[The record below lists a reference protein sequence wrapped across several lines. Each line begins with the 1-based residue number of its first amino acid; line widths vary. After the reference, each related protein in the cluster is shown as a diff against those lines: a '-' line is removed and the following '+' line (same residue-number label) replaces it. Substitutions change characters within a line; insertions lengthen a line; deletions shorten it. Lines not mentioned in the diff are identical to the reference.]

1 MIFISDN
8 DLTIR
13 VQRLRRT
20 DPVGGYTLYMHY
32 GMGNRYYT
40 LPVEDTGDEYVMV
53 FVIPASF
60 TRGLASGEYAY
71 SIMADSRIVTSGMA
85 RKKEVNFPADTVYTG
100 TVESGNRYTVLISAP
115 VGGFLYIDGERYQT
129 YRESVPEG
137 REILVQAVPDEHH
150 TFDQWSDGETEN
162 PRTVVV
168 NNDITLA
175 ASFEAVEYTVSISAG
190 SNGSVS
196 VNGVQGDYSQTV
208 PYGTVLTIEGTGST
222 GYGFTGWSDGSL
234 ENPRQ
239 YTVEGD
245 TTLTASFAL
254 GTYIV
259 TITSGF
265 NGSVSVNG
273 VQGDYSQA
281 VQHGTQLTVEALPD
295 TGYSFDQW
303 TDGNTDN
310 PRTITVT
317 GPITLSS
324 AYEALT
330 YSVSVSAGANGSV
343 SVNGTIG
350 NYSETV
356 AYGTVL
362 TIEGTGS
369 TGYGFDQWSDGNTDN
384 PRTLTVTGDV
394 TLTASF
400 AVGMYRVNISAGQNG
415 SVEVDGI
422 SGDYSQS
429 VAYGTQL
436 AIEAFPG
443 TGYDFDTWSDNVADN
458 PRTITVT
465 GDITLSA
472 SFQIQEFTV
481 TLTAGTNGLISV
493 NSETATSSYSGTA
506 TYGST
511 VTVEAVPNTG
521 FNFTQWSDGNT
532 DNPRTITVTSN
543 VYLTSAYATQL
554 FTVTVEPDPN
564 CPVYVNGHEYTTTY
578 TRSDV
583 RYGENYVI
591 EARPATGYSWVGWND
606 GSTTNPRILQITN
619 NVSLTPSVTV
629 SEYWVWVTPGANG
642 TTEVNGTAI
651 SGTYHQK
658 HTYGST
664 VTLEATPDAGYQF
677 DGWGDGNTDNPRTI
691 TVTGAVNVTSSYS
704 IQEYWVEIIAGQ
716 NGSVSVNGVGGNY
729 SASVPA
735 GTQLTIEAIPTFDY
749 DFTAWSDGVS
759 TNPRTLTVNADTTL
773 TAAFQ
778 EQAQPSALNTIRY
791 TTTDS
796 QVNST
801 WLTAY
806 DSDNNALTP
815 TETNHYGRIVYGE
828 PVHKI
833 VVNTNNASN
842 IESITTSYKTEVVDC
857 SGLSN
862 LTNCTSLTL
871 KSPHMTSVNFTP
883 FTALQ
888 NLWCGHANDDAQY
901 TGVSNLPASGAC
913 TTRTDNNLWEHSDLS
928 GWTFQALGTVI
939 TYEAEEQMDLT
950 DHNVYNR
957 HTEGVQPVS
966 HTFADGVGTITYDE
980 TVGELRDNWQGCD
993 KLYIPDTVG
1002 YFDYCE
1008 YLPQAMEVGEYFGVV
1023 GGSMYAGEDWA
1034 YTHLFHS
1041 GIQPDCAVTVYQ
1053 DNPILTI
1060 GTDGCLYNKEGWMGL
1075 NIVNM
1080 NGTTLDMDDRCVDA
1094 STCMF
1099 TEIKESWPYTITRLT
1114 LGNNCESLKLY
1125 DLHSWERGLVI
1136 GEFVLNDALQSFNPN
1151 RQQIGHASG
1160 GSNNPYLNV
1169 TNSGYTIESED
1180 GSTLYWC
1187 GDASADLS
1195 DYTHFAECCCAYLSF
1210 SSMPDISSATQ
1221 VDRDAFHN
1229 ISGVSTW
1236 VWPDNNIVFNGR
1248 HIIRNESNITRIEFG
1263 SHSVTFNNNEGEGL
1277 FECWNLNTI
1286 VFNSQLIPTQLDQD
1300 NYVFQELPP
1309 VGTVY
1314 IPLGSD
1320 YSTFLN
1326 YGGNAANI
1334 GLWTVKYIMD
1344 NTQLAIKHTPGVTI
1358 TAPTLTGLTMVASAD
1373 SNGWLKVTYSGDITA
1388 YDSTELQNNT
1398 DVLEIVL
1405 PDSCLSVGNGAFLG
1419 CSNLAKVTVSDSCT
1433 SIGNSAFYGT
1443 AISEFSAKGVTSFG
1457 SGAFGNC
1464 TSLTSVEFGENLA
1477 TLGNGLFY
1485 NCSSL
1490 EYVGFDGATGPTITN
1505 NDLGSGIHAT
1515 GTIYIPRYANDAS
1528 YADFIAAMP
1537 VGWTVIRR
1545 KQNQILYQTTNNQKL
1560 DDVPN
1565 GLMYNVKL
1573 LKHTYFNGWGVL
1585 EYSGDKLHGVQ
1596 DFLPGRTTLSYISLP
1611 EMDGPVDY
1619 TSFSGCT
1626 SLTSVEVEDCT
1637 YIEYDAFRD
1646 CPITD
1651 FPTANTLIVP
1661 ASTQFVAEGAYSD
1674 FGGTTIMFNPALT
1687 RLSGNT
1693 INLQNATDIYVCG
1706 TNTMEDWGDPFTNTP
1721 ASGTLHLPTYM
1732 PFARYWENY
1741 LPGWTKVYDITILEY
1756 TSSDNKKIA
1765 PLGSA
1770 FDVTLVYNYCDD
1782 SGNGVLCFGDRLTK
1796 IGANAFNG
1804 CTNMSS
1810 LKINKVY
1817 TTNTVTTIGSQAFAN
1832 TGLTSI
1838 NLPNTATNL
1847 AGDAFIYTDL
1857 TSIKIV
1863 NGPNGSSSSDGT
1875 LYSYYNLTERNLLA
1889 RVSHNSNSV
1898 RNDTV
1903 KVGTSTANIPGTVMY
1918 IGDNAFRGN
1927 KAVTSVTFSECQ
1939 MGIGSYAFKD
1949 CSNLRELHFTNT
1961 NSHTPTVGTDTFS
1974 GVRATGTVYGRS
1986 GYSYTDIM
1994 AALPSGWHLIQN

>member
-60 TRGLASGEYAY
+60 TRGLASGEYTY

-85 RKKEVNFPADTVYTG
+85 RKKEVNFPADTVYAG

-115 VGGFLYIDGERYQT
+115 VGGFLYVDGERYQT

-137 REILVQAVPDEHH
+137 QEILVQAVPDEHH

-190 SNGSVS
+190 SNGSVT
-196 VNGVQGDYSQTV
+196 VNNVPGDYSQTV

-356 AYGTVL
+356 AYGTIL

-493 NSETATSSYSGTA
+493 NGGTATSSYSGTA

-532 DNPRTITVTSN
+532 DNPRTITVT
-543 VYLTSAYATQL
+543 
-554 FTVTVEPDPN
+554 
-564 CPVYVNGHEYTTTY
+564 
-578 TRSDV
+578 
-583 RYGENYVI
+583 
-591 EARPATGYSWVGWND
+591 
-606 GSTTNPRILQITN
+606 
-619 NVSLTPSVTV
+619 
-629 SEYWVWVTPGANG
+629 
-642 TTEVNGTAI
+642 
-651 SGTYHQK
+651 
-658 HTYGST
+658 
-664 VTLEATPDAGYQF
+664 
-677 DGWGDGNTDNPRTI
+677 
-691 TVTGAVNVTSSYS
+691 GAVNLTAAFEVVQITYNVSVS
-704 IQEYWVEIIAGQ
+704 AGQ
-716 NGSVSVNGVGGNY
+716 NGSVSVNNVPGNY
-729 SASVPA
+729 SATVPA
-735 GTQLTIEAIPTFDY
+735 GTQLTIEAIANQDY
-749 DFTAWSDGVS
+749 DFTTWSDGVS

-778 EQAQPSALNTIRY
+778 AQVQPSALNTIRY

-806 DSDNNALTP
+806 DDENNALTP
-815 TETNHYGRIVYGE
+815 TETDHYGRIVFGE

-857 SGLSN
+857 SGLNN

-871 KSPHMTSVNFTP
+871 KSPHLTSVNFTP

-888 NLWCGHANDDAQY
+888 NLWSGHANDDAQY
-901 TGVSNLPASGAC
+901 TGASNLPASGTC

-957 HTEGVQPVS
+957 HTEGVQPAS
-966 HTFADGVGTITYDE
+966 HTFADGVGTITYTE

-993 KLYIPDTVG
+993 KLYLPDTVG
-1002 YFDYCE
+1002 YFNYTD
-1008 YLPQAMEVGEYFGVV
+1008 LLSAIEVGEYFGIV
-1023 GGSMYAGEDWA
+1023 GGSMYAGEDWH
-1034 YTHLFHS
+1034 YQDLFEN
-1041 GIQPDCAVTVYQ
+1041 GINPSTAVTVRNT
-1053 DNPILTI
+1053 NPILTI
-1060 GTDGCLYNKEGWMGL
+1060 GTDGCLYNKEDWMGL

-1080 NGTTLDMDDRCVDA
+1080 NGSTLDMDDRCVDA

-1099 TEIKESWPYTITRLT
+1099 TEINERWPYTITRLT
-1114 LGNNCESLKLY
+1114 LGDNCESLKLY
-1125 DLHSWERGLVI
+1125 DIHNWDRGLVI
-1136 GEFVLNDALQSFNPN
+1136 GELVLNDALQSFNPN

-1169 TNSGYTIESED
+1169 TNSGYAIESED
-1180 GSTLYWC
+1180 GTTLYWC
-1187 GDASADLS
+1187 GSNQVDLS
-1195 DYTHFAECCCAYLSF
+1195 GYTHFAEACCGNLSF
-1210 SSMPDISSATQ
+1210 SSMPDISSAAQ
-1221 VDRDAFHN
+1221 IDNCAFYGV
-1229 ISGVSTW
+1229 SGLSTW
-1236 VWPDNNIVFNGR
+1236 VWPDNDITFNGGVCVD
-1248 HIIRNESNITRIEFG
+1248 SGNITRMEFG
-1263 SHSVTFNNNEGEGL
+1263 NRSVSFNNADLGWYAGQFSL
-1277 FECWNLNTI
+1277 QNLTTV
-1286 VFNSQLIPTQLDQD
+1286 VFNSQLAPTQDEQYNQVFSDIPT
-1300 NYVFQELPP
+1300 

-1334 GLWTVKYIMD
+1334 GLWNLKYIMD
-1344 NTQLAIKHTPGVTI
+1344 NTQLAIRHTPGVTI

-1388 YDSTELQNNT
+1388 YDSTDLQNNT

-1419 CSNLAKVTVSDSCT
+1419 CSNLAKVTVGDSCT
-1433 SIGNSAFYGT
+1433 SIGNSAFYST

-1457 SGAFGNC
+1457 SGAFGGC

-1490 EYVGFDGATGPTITN
+1490 EYVGFEGVTGPTITN

-1537 VGWTVIRR
+1537 SGWTVIRR

-1560 DDVPN
+1560 NDVPD
-1565 GLMYNVKL
+1565 GLMYDVKL

-1687 RLSGNT
+1687 RLSGNV
-1693 INLQNATDIYVCG
+1693 INLQNVTDVYVY
-1706 TNTMEDWGDPFTNTP
+1706 TTHTMEDWGDPFTNTP
-1721 ASGTLHLPTYM
+1721 ASGTLHMVPGADV
-1732 PFARYWENY
+1732 PYWTQY
-1741 LPGWTKVYDITILEY
+1741 LSGWTVANDISLITY
-1756 TSSDNKKIA
+1756 TSSDSRKVEVSAASFDA
-1765 PLGSA
+1765 P
-1770 FDVTLVYNYCDD
+1770 LVYNYCDGE
-1782 SGNGVLCFGDRLTK
+1782 GNGVLGLNGLPTRVYGPGFSGTSLSTIGLPPSVTYAYNAAFRNCDLTD
-1796 IGANAFNG
+1796 I
-1804 CTNMSS
+1804 
-1810 LKINKVY
+1810 KIN
-1817 TTNTVTTIGSQAFAN
+1817 NGQNQS
-1832 TGLTSI
+1832 GLCS
-1838 NLPNTATNL
+1838 
-1847 AGDAFIYTDL
+1847 
-1857 TSIKIV
+1857 K
-1863 NGPNGSSSSDGT
+1863 SSYVERHCLM
-1875 LYSYYNLTERNLLA
+1875 LYSQPTSCNL
-1889 RVSHNSNSV
+1889 
-1898 RNDTV
+1898 D
-1903 KVGTSTANIPGTVMY
+1903 VGTSTTDITTDVKSIQAG
-1918 IGDNAFRGN
+1918 AFRGN
-1927 KAVTSVTFSECQ
+1927 KALTELDFDSYVTY
-1939 MGIGSYAFKD
+1939 IGDYAFKD
-1949 CSNLRELHFTNT
+1949 CSNLTKLVFHNFSEPVPSL
-1961 NSHTPTVGTDTFS
+1961 GTDVFD
-1974 GVRATGTVYGRS
+1974 GVAPVGKLYGRQGKDFS
-1986 GYSYTDIM
+1986 NIM
-1994 AALPSGWHLIQN
+1994 NALPRGWTCVLS